1 MIYFVPAIACSPDS
15 AASGRGNEISCPN
28 CGYSFLEIVGL
39 LVENVLL
46 SFANG
51 I

>member
-39 LVENVLL
+39 LVENVFI
-46 SFANG
+46 SFENG